1 MSTSSPT
8 SPSSP
13 QVATTEEVETGTADR
28 LANTLAEHPK
38 IVDIVRLL
46 SKFLQTPGHVLLV
59 QGSPGSGKT
68 SLALEILS
76 TMEQS
81 HKLYA
86 STRVSPVK
94 LRKHF
99 PWLDE
104 VIDNMTGRTSKATWI
119 DELHDLRRAEPDNI
133 FNQILRLKHSRR
145 AALLVID
152 SWEGALRNT
161 NEEGRRMME
170 SAIFSELDESGVS
183 VVVVSE
189 ARTGGLDY
197 LVDGIVT
204 LSASET
210 EGRTLRTL
218 EIHKLRGFKVSYP
231 RLPFSL
237 DKARFNQLAPLP
249 FQEDPLASK
258 TLAPVPHS
266 TSFFSTGS
274 RDLDSLLGGGIRKGA
289 FVLFDLE
296 SPVPPLGLRLLLNI
310 IRANF
315 VKQGGACFIVPSGTY
330 SSQSVAESLQP
341 LVGEAAFNER
351 VRITEY
357 NSTLPDAKWR
367 LPLKGEF
374 VADVN
379 TFYKHW
385 TAVAKTSPNMMLN
398 VDLDKLVQVYGED
411 LALPGFAGLGEGM
424 RDVGALNLG
433 VASRG
438 TKVKEEF
445 LRTADYHLRIRM
457 TDGSLLVCG
466 VKPFT
471 PLFGARFGHGNGQ
484 PELALVEVV

>member
-1 MSTSSPT
+1 MSESTP

-13 QVATTEEVETGTADR
+13 PVSVATEETDGVLAAPF
-28 LANTLAEHPK
+28 ANTSVDQPK
-38 IVDIVRLL
+38 AVDAVRLL

-76 TMEQS
+76 TMEKT

-119 DELHDLRRAEPDNI
+119 DELHDLRRTEPDNI
-133 FNQILRLKHSRR
+133 FNQILRLKHSKR

-152 SWEGALRNT
+152 SWEGASRNT

-183 VVVVSE
+183 VVIVSE
-189 ARTGGLDY
+189 GRSSGLDY

-204 LSASET
+204 LNGSEA
-210 EGRTLRTL
+210 EGRKLRTL
-218 EIHKLRGFKVSYP
+218 EILKLRGVKVSSP
-231 RLPFSL
+231 RLLFSL
-237 DKARFNQLAPLP
+237 DKARFTQLPPLP
-249 FQEDPLASK
+249 SYEDPVASK
-258 TLAPVPHS
+258 TLAVVPHS
-266 TSFFSTGS
+266 TNLFSTGS
-274 RDLDSLLGGGIRKGA
+274 RDLDGLLGGGFRKGA
-289 FVLFDLE
+289 FVLLE
-296 SPVPPLGLRLLLNI
+296 LDSTVPPLGLRLIMNI

-315 VKQGGACFIVPSGTY
+315 VKQGGACFIVPTGSY
-330 SSQSVAESLQP
+330 SSQNVAESLGP
-341 LVGEAAFNER
+341 LVGEETLNEK
-351 VRITEY
+351 VRIAEY
-357 NSTLPDAKWR
+357 NSTAPDAKWR
-367 LPLKGEF
+367 MLLKGEF
-374 VADVN
+374 MTDIN
-379 TFYKHW
+379 TFYKSW
-385 TAVAKTSPNMMLN
+385 TALARNSSSMMLN

-433 VASRG
+433 MASRD

-445 LRTADYHLRIRM
+445 LRTADYHLRVKM
-457 TDGSLLVCG
+457 TDGSLLVSG

-471 PLFGARFGHGNGQ
+471 PLYGVRFSHNGH
-484 PELALVEVV
+484 PELTLVEVV